1 MNLPPFIYSLAF
13 WQSLAYVVAA
23 LVAWF
28 TPYKLE
34 AGTLLL
40 VVLAV
45 LKMLG
50 IVPEL
55 RAKGLWE

>member
-1 MNLPPFIYSLAF
+1 
-13 WQSLAYVVAA
+13 VVAA

-34 AGTLLL
+34 AGVLLA
-40 VVLAV
+40 VALAV
-45 LKMLG
+45 LKLFN

-55 RAKGLWE
+55 RAKGLLK